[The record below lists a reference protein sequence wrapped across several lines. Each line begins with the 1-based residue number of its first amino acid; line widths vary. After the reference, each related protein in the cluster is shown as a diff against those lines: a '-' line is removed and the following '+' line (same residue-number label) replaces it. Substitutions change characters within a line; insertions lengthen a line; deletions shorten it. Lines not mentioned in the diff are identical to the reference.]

1 MKFEYPKEDGLGDYE
16 GMYSAVV
23 ILIVG
28 LFGNFHFILVF
39 TLPDNIEVVLLPE
52 LLVAHWQVSSCLDVG
67 NG

>member
-1 MKFEYPKEDGLGDYE
+1 MNFEYPKEDGLGDYE

-28 LFGNFHFILVF
+28 LFGNFHFVLVF

-52 LLVAHWQVSSCLDVG
+52 LSVCALESGLLS
-67 NG
+67 